1 MSAGIPGRRQIYP
14 LSIRNAMRIRITKMY
29 YIGLIA
35 FISLISVILLD
46 INHKTISYGI
56 TFLLISHLHTPT
68 SYHHLYM
75 HLSYIGNPNKIS

>member
-1 MSAGIPGRRQIYP
+1 MSAGAAGRRQIYP
-14 LSIRNAMRIRITKMY
+14 LSVRNALRIRFTKMY

-56 TFLLISHLHTPT
+56 TFLLISQHLHTPT
-68 SYHHLYM
+68 SDHIHI
-75 HLSYIGNPNKIS
+75 SCAGNPNKIS